1 MAPDPSSALDRII
14 LGGEPVYTRADLLE
28 RSGVPDDL
36 ARALWRALGFPD
48 TGGARAFTEE
58 DLQALRVVADLI
70 ERGLLDDET
79 AIVIARSL
87 GQSTA
92 RLADWQTEAVGRLLN
107 EQDGLADAE
116 SGLDSESLE
125 RIADRAEQL
134 VEPLGALLNYAWR
147 RQLVAVLDRRLA
159 RAESATE
166 GAEATV
172 GFADLVG
179 FTRLSRQLV
188 DADLATLVESFEA
201 ASADVVAATGAQLV
215 KTVGDEILFVAASP
229 AVAAETAL
237 RLHDIHRRLPEVPSV
252 RIGLATGSVLRRMG
266 DVFGAT
272 VNLASRLT
280 ALARPGLTLV
290 DAATA
295 AAVEGLPDLALRQL
309 APRRVR
315 GVGVVRAFELSAPQ
329 SSY

>member
-14 LGGEPVYTRADLLE
+14 LGGDPIYTREDLLE
-28 RSGVPDDL
+28 RSGVPDAL
-36 ARALWRALGFPD
+36 ARTLWRALGFPD
-48 TGGARAFTEE
+48 TGGARAFTEQ
-58 DLQALRVVADLI
+58 DLAALRTVAGLI
-70 ERGLLDDET
+70 ESDLLDEET
-79 AIVIARSL
+79 TVVIARSL

-92 RLADWQTEAVGRLLN
+92 RLADWQTEAVGRLLADHG
-107 EQDGLADAE
+107 ELADVDE
-116 SGLDSESLE
+116 GLDEQTMQRLAE
-125 RIADRAEQL
+125 RAGDLIG
-134 VEPLGALLNYAWR
+134 PLGDLLDYAWR

-159 RAESATE
+159 RAEATE
-166 GAEATV
+166 GAVATV

-188 DADLATLVESFEA
+188 DADLAFLVESFES

-215 KTVGDEILFVAASP
+215 KTVGDEILFVASDAGI
-229 AVAAETAL
+229 AVETA
-237 RLHDIHRRLPEVPSV
+237 RQLHEVHRRLPDVPAV
-252 RIGLATGSVLRRMG
+252 RIGLATGPVLRRMG

-280 ALARPGLTLV
+280 AFARPAMTLV

-295 AAVEGLPDLALRQL
+295 AEIEELPGVRLRQQ

-315 GVGVVRAFELSAPQ
+315 GVGIVRAFELSEAPAD
-329 SSY
+329 